1 MIILAA
7 EDQSAQ
13 GKGEHYTTLDCRR
26 NIGNALSSVNYE
38 KETCDKGKSID
49 KGASVNH
56 DRAASNDR
64 VNESKYDEKGT
75 ELTAMRI

>member
-38 KETCDKGKSID
+38 KETCDKGV
-49 KGASVNH
+49 SVNH

-64 VNESKYDEKGT
+64 VTESKYDEKGT